1 MLSSGGNP
9 GSRGS
14 RSQSWECSQCLGK
27 YVAGICVTRVHV
39 ENGGKAEEEV
49 HLHCGGD
56 LMKDRYLGNTVE
68 ISNVNIQLAL
78 VRKI

>member
-1 MLSSGGNP
+1 MLSSWGNP

-39 ENGGKAEEEV
+39 GSGGKAEEEV
-49 HLHCGGD
+49 HLHCS

-68 ISNVNIQLAL
+68 ISNVNIQLGL